1 MNLPKVVVQTYHLQ
15 PLRVWRDHAPAGQVV
30 QRRAPQHRFFAACI
44 HGDIAANARGFSRC
58 GVYSKYKT
66 SLLSGIG
73 DPLGHH
79 ASLGGNRGKGV
90 VQARQLQHFH
100 FAKSLQF
107 FSVDDRTFPTERNGA
122 TGVAGATTAR
132 HDGQT
137 QINAGLDQLG
147 HFCFCVR
154 RQHHKRVFH
163 PPIGGIGD
171 MRHTA
176 HGIKA
181 DIVVIG
187 AFAQSFM
194 GFPAQKTDLIKALGK
209 GFDTQASR
217 IQQLHHHTVAFA
229 FMGGIAALV
238 DLTQAVLQSLHQLL
252 PTLGVVQ

>member
-1 MNLPKVVVQTYHLQ
+1 M
-15 PLRVWRDHAPAGQVV
+15 RVWRDHAPAGQVV

-44 HGDIAANARGFSRC
+44 HGDIAADAGGFSRC

-73 DPLGHH
+73 DPLGDH
-79 ASLGGNRGKGV
+79 ASFGGNRGKGML
-90 VQARQLQHFH
+90 QARQLQHFH

-137 QINAGLDQLG
+137 QINAGFDQLG
-147 HFCFCVR
+147 HFGFGVR

-252 PTLGVVQ
+252 PSLGVVQ